1 MIKLSVNKT
10 KGLFVKLWP
19 ALLYCRFW
27 FEWLFSGTKSYR
39 AFRETG
45 SRAVRRRGSEML
57 ICVCTFTTTLWESP
71 VTRFTPSALGS
82 LYVVGTQL
90 TVVAISTHL
99 AVDTNTSL
107 AVTLGA
113 PVITR
118 TQNTMAKWTTS
129 IYFTSKPWQIRAIAI
144 YKQIFTCEIWAS
156 ETKGRY
162 KEIIIGNF
170 KKMEKQKRIRIKYT
184 SRLGSFIKGLLPGNR
199 RFSLYLCHTHTHSF
213 QKTRM
218 LTHTGVQ

>member
-1 MIKLSVNKT
+1 
-10 KGLFVKLWP
+10 
-19 ALLYCRFW
+19 
-27 FEWLFSGTKSYR
+27 
-39 AFRETG
+39 
-45 SRAVRRRGSEML
+45 ML

-118 TQNTMAKWTTS
+118 TQNTTAKWTTS
-129 IYFTSKPWQIRAIAI
+129 IYFTSKPWKVRAIAI

-162 KEIIIGNF
+162 KEIIISNF
-170 KKMEKQKRIRIKYT
+170 KKNGKAETNKDKVPKETRKFYW
-184 SRLGSFIKGLLPGNR
+184 GSFAGEQTILTLSPPN
-199 RFSLYLCHTHTHSF
+199 THSF

-218 LTHTGVQ
+218 LKHTGVQWNHYITKYSV

>member
-1 MIKLSVNKT
+1 M
-10 KGLFVKLWP
+10 
-19 ALLYCRFW
+19 A
-27 FEWLFSGTKSYR
+27 
-39 AFRETG
+39 
-45 SRAVRRRGSEML
+45 GSEML

-118 TQNTMAKWTTS
+118 TQNTTAKWTTS

-144 YKQIFTCEIWAS
+144 YKQIFTREIWAS

-162 KEIIIGNF
+162 REIIISDL
-170 KKMEKQKRIRIKYT
+170 KEMEKQKNKDKVHKETRKFYW
-184 SRLGSFIKGLLPGNR
+184 GSFA
-199 RFSLYLCHTHTHSF
+199 
-213 QKTRM
+213 
-218 LTHTGVQ
+218 GVQTILTLSPPHTPFKRQRCWHIQPPYNDVRCITNSFLYPSNSKIHEKESRYNETLL

>member
-19 ALLYCRFW
+19 ALLSCRFW

-113 PVITR
+113 L

-129 IYFTSKPWQIRAIAI
+129 IYFTSIPWQIRAIAI

-156 ETKGRY
+156 ETKRRY
-162 KEIIIGNF
+162 KEIIISNL
-170 KKMEKQKRIRIKYT
+170 KKNGKSEKQ
-184 SRLGSFIKGLLPGNR
+184 G
-199 RFSLYLCHTHTHSF
+199 
-213 QKTRM
+213 
-218 LTHTGVQ
+218 

>member
-1 MIKLSVNKT
+1 
-10 KGLFVKLWP
+10 
-19 ALLYCRFW
+19 
-27 FEWLFSGTKSYR
+27 
-39 AFRETG
+39 
-45 SRAVRRRGSEML
+45 ML

-99 AVDTNTSL
+99 AVDTHTSL

-118 TQNTMAKWTTS
+118 TQNTTAKWTTS
-129 IYFTSKPWQIRAIAI
+129 IYFTSKPWQMRAIAI
-144 YKQIFTCEIWAS
+144 YKQIFTCEIWPS

-162 KEIIIGNF
+162 KEIITSNL
-170 KKMEKQKRIRIKYT
+170 KNWKSRKTRIKYT
-184 SRLGSFIKGLLPGNR
+184 KRLGSFIKGLLPGYR
-199 RFSLYLCHTHTHSF
+199 RFSLFLRHTHTPFKRQGCWHIQGYNRTSI
-213 QKTRM
+213 
-218 LTHTGVQ
+218 

>member
-19 ALLYCRFW
+19 ALLDCRFR
-27 FEWLFSGTKSYR
+27 FEWLFSGMKRYR

-118 TQNTMAKWTTS
+118 TQNTTANWTTS
-129 IYFTSKPWQIRAIAI
+129 IYFTSKSWQIRAIAI
-144 YKQIFTCEIWAS
+144 YKQIFTCEIWVS

-162 KEIIIGNF
+162 KEIIISNF
-170 KKMEKQKRIRIKYT
+170 KKNGKAETNKDKVPKE
-184 SRLGSFIKGLLPGNR
+184 
-199 RFSLYLCHTHTHSF
+199 
-213 QKTRM
+213 TRKFY
-218 LTHTGVQ
+218 